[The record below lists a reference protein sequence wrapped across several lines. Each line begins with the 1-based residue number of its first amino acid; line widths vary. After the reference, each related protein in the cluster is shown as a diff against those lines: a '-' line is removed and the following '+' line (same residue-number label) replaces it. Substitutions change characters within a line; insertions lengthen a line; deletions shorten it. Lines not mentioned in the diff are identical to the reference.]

1 MPIFEY
7 RCSDCNSSF
16 DILHK
21 GAENQDLIQCPEC
34 DSRNAVKKFSTF
46 AASVSSG
53 TSASFDAGCSTGSC
67 DVPSYGG
74 GCASGMCGLG

>member
-7 RCSDCNSSF
+7 RCTDCGNSF

-34 DSRNAVKKFSTF
+34 SSKNAVKKFSTF
-46 AASVSSG
+46 AASVGSTSS
-53 TSASFDAGCSTGSC
+53 SFDAGCSTGSC
-67 DVPSYGG
+67 GVPSYTG

>member
-7 RCSDCNSSF
+7 RCNDCANTF

-34 DSRNAVKKFSTF
+34 HSKNAVKKFSTF
-46 AASVSSG
+46 AASVGSTAS
-53 TSASFDAGCSTGSC
+53 SFDAGCATGSC
-67 DVPSYGG
+67 GVPSYGG
-74 GCASGMCGLG
+74 GCANGMCGLG

>member
-7 RCSDCNSSF
+7 RCNDCQSSY

-21 GAENQDLIQCPEC
+21 GAENVDIIECPAC
-34 DSRNAVKKFSTF
+34 HSRSYVKKFSTF
-46 AASVSSG
+46 SAAPNG
-53 TSASFDAGCSTGSC
+53 TSSSFDAGCASGSC
-67 DVPSYGG
+67 GVPSYSG